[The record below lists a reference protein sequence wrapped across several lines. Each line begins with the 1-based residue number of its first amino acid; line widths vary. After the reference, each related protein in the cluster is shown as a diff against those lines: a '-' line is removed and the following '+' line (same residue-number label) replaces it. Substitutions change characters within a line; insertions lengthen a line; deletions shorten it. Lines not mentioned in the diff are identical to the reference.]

1 MQWLFFSAFPVD
13 GICAFVTHWLALGPD
28 MTWLCWRLNLK
39 VAALELLD
47 IGAHLDL
54 DLIALGLGC
63 ECTYAFVS
71 VQEWSKVHLL
81 AWAQVISHS

>member
-13 GICAFVTHWLALGPD
+13 GICAFVTHWH

-39 VAALELLD
+39 VAVLELLD
-47 IGAHLDL
+47 NGVHLDL

-71 VQEWSKVHLL
+71 VQERSKVHLP